1 MKRVLAFALTSL
13 FLLGACSKCGS
24 TGDSGQAY
32 FPGNG
37 TCEDTRALAQHEDFR
52 VLPFYAA
59 LSASAYDYTLT
70 DKGSLRSAKG
80 PVATTLAAYCKDETA
95 SYKPDWLQEAP
106 QDVYIKPWPPGFGWD
121 VGGLGY
127 QIYAE
132 KLRSGSH
139 RVYLVFRG
147 TDANQIGDW
156 FSDFRWVTRVLFFL
170 NDEYDQMQRIL
181 PKLIQNIRRAYGQ
194 DVVIEVAGHSLGG
207 GLAQLA
213 AYDFPIDNA
222 TGSTSAIKKAY
233 VFDPSP
239 VTGFY
244 SVEHA
249 KRKANVTGLQ
259 TFRVYDHGEVLA
271 YLRWFMKLCY
281 PVAQNDPEITEV
293 RYNLLKGNFVKQ
305 HDMKDFTC
313 ALWKQAGEREM
324 EARPE
329 PRP

>member
-1 MKRVLAFALTSL
+1 MKYLKAFALACLS
-13 FLLGACSKCGS
+13 LLGACSKCGS
-24 TGDSGQAY
+24 AGDSVQAY
-32 FPGNG
+32 FPANG
-37 TCEDTRALAQHEDFR
+37 TCEDIRVLAQQEEFK

-70 DKGSLRSAKG
+70 ANGSQRSATG
-80 PVATTLAAYCKDETA
+80 PVATTLEAYCKAENA

-106 QDVYIKPWPPGFGWD
+106 QEVYIKPWPPSFGWD

-132 KLRSGSH
+132 KLSTGSH

-181 PKLIQNIRRAYGQ
+181 PKLIGRIRDEYGQ
-194 DVVIEVAGHSLGG
+194 DAIIEVAGHSLGG
-207 GLAQLA
+207 GLAQFA
-213 AYDFPIDNA
+213 AYDFPRDNVPE
-222 TGSTSAIKKAY
+222 GSPGIWKVFA
-233 VFDPSP
+233 FDPSP

-244 SVEHA
+244 SVEGR
-249 KRKANVTGLQ
+249 KRKANAAGLH

-271 YLRWFMKLCY
+271 YLRWFMKLWY
-281 PVAQNDPEITEV
+281 PVAQKAPEITEV
-293 RYNLLKGNFVKQ
+293 RYNLLKGNVVQQ
-305 HDMKDFTC
+305 HNMKDFTC
-313 ALWKQAGEREM
+313 ALWKQAGKHEM